1 MTRVSLRRGGAVFI
15 RHLIS
20 PVFLVQLSTGGGDI
34 MKRILTVAAVAAICA
49 GAFVPIEGIAF
60 VRVDPAAGV
69 AGAPSLAIEK
79 AGCYRLGETG
89 YHWYSFCLGPWW
101 LYPHHHHHHY

>member
-1 MTRVSLRRGGAVFI
+1 
-15 RHLIS
+15 
-20 PVFLVQLSTGGGDI
+20 

-79 AGCYRLGETG
+79 AGCYRLGETD